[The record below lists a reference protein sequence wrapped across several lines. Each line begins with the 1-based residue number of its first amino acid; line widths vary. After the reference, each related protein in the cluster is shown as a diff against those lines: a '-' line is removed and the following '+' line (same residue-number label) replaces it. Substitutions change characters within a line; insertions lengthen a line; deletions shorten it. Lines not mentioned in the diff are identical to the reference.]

1 MDKTQNHWIAL
12 YLSGQYPWFYTL
24 PDRLNFFD
32 ELKDKDHNYND
43 VILWQFQNK
52 SDIEFF
58 YWLLNLFQ
66 KKHLDE
72 DYNQLLIDLWIPE
85 KVKFNPKD
93 EKKEESKIEKKDDNF
108 SEIIY
113 KEIWNTLDGEIKK
126 YFFNWLKTKDYWVYL
141 REILNYLSIYLKD
154 YHNRIWLVWE
164 KKEWEAV
171 EAIFKNPDLKITWV
185 NLTTSD
191 WESKKEWLY
200 KLLLW
205 TFKNYRNILAHNKSD
220 DLKITLW
227 EYLETFLFVNQLI
240 KEVKEK
246 FPLK

>member
-12 YLSGQYPWFYTL
+12 YLSGQYPGFYTL

-43 VILWQFQNK
+43 VILGQFQNK

-58 YWLLNLFQ
+58 YGLLNLFQ

-72 DYNQLLIDLWIPE
+72 DYNQLLIDLGIPE

-113 KEIWNTLDGEIKK
+113 KEIGNTLDGEIKK
-126 YFFNWLKTKDYWVYL
+126 YFFNGLKTKDYGVYL

-154 YHNRIWLVWE
+154 YHNRIGLVGE
-164 KKEWEAV
+164 KKEGEAV
-171 EAIFKNPDLKITWV
+171 EAIFKNPDLKITGV

-191 WESKKEWLY
+191 GESKKEGLY
-200 KLLLW
+200 KLLLG

-220 DLKITLW
+220 DLKITLG